1 MKSPNTLMIEKT
13 TIFTKM
19 DKMVLILMLSER
31 NVLRRGSCWERR
43 SKVQIRTSCWVG
55 SPASKLCIAHTTSLM
70 MLGQVEHCI
79 IYTALYRTLHILY
92 VLAPNDKL
100 CRFQNNT
107 VTLLFNSSSQ
117 LKTSRAALTML
128 LKMWT
133 SLDSEM
139 RWRGK
144 ASTAKSRTGREYI
157 YLKV

>member
-1 MKSPNTLMIEKT
+1 MMSGLDVGWFELPLDDTGTSFKMQSSLNSDGVVSGLLKVSRAQRTLLMKSPNTIMT

-100 CRFQNNT
+100 CRFHNNT
-107 VTLLFNSSSQ
+107 VKLLFNIS
-117 LKTSRAALTML
+117 
-128 LKMWT
+128 
-133 SLDSEM
+133 
-139 RWRGK
+139 
-144 ASTAKSRTGREYI
+144 
-157 YLKV
+157 